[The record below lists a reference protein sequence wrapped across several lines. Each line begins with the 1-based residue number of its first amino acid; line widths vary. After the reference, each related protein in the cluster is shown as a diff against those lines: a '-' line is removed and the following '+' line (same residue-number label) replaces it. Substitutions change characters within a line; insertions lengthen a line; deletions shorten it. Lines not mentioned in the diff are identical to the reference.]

1 MLLVMPAPISLSK
14 LLRSA
19 PFDQL
24 SSDLSARFEE
34 QCELVRYELGAR
46 LLSHQQPPPGLL
58 VVLHG
63 EVRLMASLSNGR
75 TITLDRRGPGQLL
88 GWVSLLR
95 GAPCELVQAS
105 ETCSCLLVPAPLL
118 LQSWQ
123 QCDHFLQ
130 FFANRSTPSE
140 LASVLLDHFRRLPA
154 PPADEEAWL
163 RQALERSRIL
173 SMTGEAPPELG
184 SETSQRLLLSSAVG
198 PDGPSSG
205 SMVNT
210 GSLPCVPSGFPL
222 RLLACPAY
230 LIDPY
235 TRPAAERIVDPDGG
249 SQLAAPS
256 PQGWLDAAAP
266 AEEVLSRI
274 GSAEALG
281 LVADEDLQPH
291 ERYPVV
297 RGNGAL
303 AEARSVIQALAE
315 RLEVPFPREVI
326 ERVLRQ
332 QLKRRQQVSL
342 ELLAALCELLGL
354 QTRVGKIRVDQVG
367 AVEFPALCLVDGEP
381 LLLHGIGA
389 GQLYVASP
397 RQGLVR
403 RRAIQLLES
412 DAKQVRV
419 LLVQRSP
426 VTTTDRF
433 GWRWFLPL
441 LSKYR
446 IALLISLLAT
456 FAAQLATLAIPLLMQ
471 QIIDKTL
478 SQGNISSLNVLG
490 GALVVLALFQALL
503 GGLNTFVFKDT
514 ANRMDL
520 QLGATVMDRLL
531 RLPLPYFD
539 RRPVGELS
547 QRLGE
552 MASIRS
558 FLTGTA
564 ITSLMDLLFSSIYLV
579 VMLLYSPLL
588 TAVAL
593 STLPVYILMVVV
605 VAPLYKSLIRRQAV
619 ASARSQS
626 HVIEVLGAIQTVKA
640 QNVELMSRWKW
651 QDRYQ
656 AVVEEGFKAVTVG
669 TVAGQVGNFLN
680 TLSGLLILWVGM
692 IQVMEGNL
700 SLGQLIAFR
709 IIAGY
714 VTGPLLRLSNLYQGF
729 QQVSLSFERLGDI
742 INQQPEAIESRAG
755 QIALPPIEGEV
766 RYDGVSFRFGTTGPL
781 QLETVDLH
789 VQPGEFVGVAGLSGS
804 GKSTLMKLLARLYPP
819 LAGRVQIDGYDIAK
833 VDLNSLRQQ
842 VGIVPQE
849 SLLFEGTVRDNLTLG
864 RPEAST
870 EEIITAAKIACAHDF
885 IMDLAD
891 GYNTSI
897 SEKGSNLSGGQRQR
911 IAIARTLLSEPRLL
925 VMDEATSALDYQTE
939 AQVCSNLR
947 EHLRGRTVFFITH
960 RLGTIRNADRILLMY
975 QGRIVEQG
983 GHSELM
989 AQKGRYYALYRQQES
1004 GVEE

>member
-1 MLLVMPAPISLSK
+1 MASSVSLNK
-14 LLRSA
+14 LLQSA

-24 SSDLSARFEE
+24 GPELIARFEE

-46 LLSHQQPPPGLL
+46 ILSPEQASPGLL
-58 VVLHG
+58 VLLQG
-63 EVRLMASLSNGR
+63 EVRLMATLGNGR
-75 TITLDRRGPGQLL
+75 TITLERRGPGQLL
-88 GWVSLLR
+88 GWVALLR
-95 GAPCELVQAS
+95 GEPCELVQAS
-105 ETCSCLLVPAPLL
+105 DPSVCLLVPATLL
-118 LQSWQ
+118 LQAWNQSKE
-123 QCDHFLQ
+123 FLQ
-130 FFANRSTPSE
+130 FFTNRSAPSE
-140 LASVLLDHFRRLPA
+140 LASVLLEHLRQLPA

-163 RQALERSRIL
+163 RQALERSRII
-173 SMTGEAPPELG
+173 SISGDQPKDLG
-184 SETSQRLLLSSAVG
+184 ANGSQRLLLSSAVG
-198 PDGPSSG
+198 DAGPAPG
-205 SMVNT
+205 SVISAS
-210 GSLPCVPSGFPL
+210 SLPVSPRGFPL

-230 LIDPY
+230 IIDPY
-235 TRPAAERIVDPDGG
+235 TRTEAERIVDPDGG
-249 SQLAAPS
+249 SQLAPPS
-256 PQGWLDAAAP
+256 PQNWFEAATP

-274 GSAEALG
+274 ASAEMLG
-281 LVADEDLQPH
+281 LVADEDLQPQ
-291 ERYPVV
+291 ERYAVV
-297 RGNGAL
+297 RGSGAL
-303 AEARSVIQALAE
+303 AEARATIQALSE
-315 RLEVPFPREVI
+315 RLKVPFPREVV
-326 ERVLRQ
+326 ERVLSQ
-332 QLKRRQQVSL
+332 QLKRRQQLSL

-354 QTRVGKIRVDQVG
+354 QTRVGKVRVDQLVSLD
-367 AVEFPALCLVDGEP
+367 FPTLCLVGGEP
-381 LLLHGIGA
+381 LLLHGLGG

-397 RQGLVR
+397 RQGLVQR
-403 RRAIQLLES
+403 RPEQLL
-412 DAKQVRV
+412 DAGDTHVRV
-419 LLVQRSP
+419 LLVQRTS
-426 VTTTDRF
+426 VTSTDRF

-441 LSKYR
+441 VNKYR
-446 IALLISLLAT
+446 TALIISLLAT

-490 GALVVLALFQALL
+490 SALVVLALFQALL

-564 ITSLMDLLFSSIYLV
+564 ITSLMDLVFSSIYLV
-579 VMLLYSPLL
+579 VMLLYSPML

-593 STLPVYILMVVV
+593 STLPIYILLVVL
-605 VAPLYKSLIRRQAV
+605 VAPVYKSLIRRQAV
-619 ASARSQS
+619 ATASTQS

-656 AVVEEGFKAVTVG
+656 GVVEEGFKAITVG
-669 TVAGQVGNFLN
+669 TVAGQIGNFLN
-680 TLSGLLILWVGM
+680 SLSGLLVLWMGM
-692 IQVMEGNL
+692 IQVMEGNIT
-700 SLGQLIAFR
+700 LGQLIAFR

-742 INQQPEAIESRAG
+742 INQQPEATETSAG
-755 QIALPPIEGEV
+755 QIALPSIEGDV
-766 RYDGVSFRFGTTGPL
+766 RYDSVSFRFDPSGPL
-781 QLETVDLH
+781 QLDAIDLH

-804 GKSTLMKLLARLYPP
+804 GKSTLMKMLARLYPP
-819 LAGRVQIDGYDIAK
+819 LTGRVLIDGYDIAK

-842 VGIVPQE
+842 VGIVPQDT
-849 SLLFEGTVRDNLTLG
+849 LLFEGSVRENLTLG

-870 EEIITAAKIACAHDF
+870 EEIIAAARVACAHDF

-891 GYNTSI
+891 GYNTAI

-911 IAIARTLLSEPRLL
+911 IAIARSLLTEPRLL

-939 AQVCSNLR
+939 AQVCANLR
-947 EHLRGRTVFFITH
+947 EHLQRRTVFFITH
-960 RLGTIRNADRILLMY
+960 RLGTIRHADRILLMY

-983 GHSELM
+983 SHAELM
-989 AQKGRYYALYRQQES
+989 AKKGRYYALYCQQEA

>member
-1 MLLVMPAPISLSK
+1 MAASASISK

-24 SSDLSARFEE
+24 PAAITARIEE
-34 QCELVRYELGAR
+34 QGEIVRYELGAR
-46 LLSHQQPPPGLL
+46 LLSPQQMPPGLL
-58 VVLHG
+58 VVLQG
-63 EVRLMASLSNGR
+63 EVRLMATLSSGR
-75 TITLDRRGPGQLL
+75 TVTLDRRGPGQLL
-88 GWVSLLR
+88 GWVSLMR
-95 GAPCELVQAS
+95 GNSCELVQAA
-105 ETCSCLLVPAPLL
+105 ETCACLLIPSNLL
-118 LQSWQ
+118 VDGWRQS
-123 QCDHFLQ
+123 DAFLQ

-140 LASVLLDHFRRLPA
+140 LAAVLMAHFRTLVA
-154 PPADEEAWL
+154 PPADEESWL
-163 RQALERSRIL
+163 KQAVERSRIL
-173 SMTGEAPPELG
+173 SADQNQIGSNEVLLVSSVFGNEGPEMGARVPTGFQKQP
-184 SETSQRLLLSSAVG
+184 
-198 PDGPSSG
+198 
-205 SMVNT
+205 
-210 GSLPCVPSGFPL
+210 PSGFPL
-222 RLLACPAY
+222 RRLSCPAY

-235 TRPAAERIVDPDGG
+235 TRPADLGGSDPEGG
-249 SQLAAPS
+249 SQLERPEEQDWLGLASPAADRLARIHS
-256 PQGWLDAAAP
+256 AEELGLIP
-266 AEEVLSRI
+266 AEDLSPEQRFAAI
-274 GSAEALG
+274 RGTGVQGEAT
-281 LVADEDLQPH
+281 AI
-291 ERYPVV
+291 
-297 RGNGAL
+297 
-303 AEARSVIQALAE
+303 IQTLAE
-315 RLEVPFPREVI
+315 RLQVPFPREVV

-332 QLKRRQQVSL
+332 QLKRRQQISL
-342 ELLAALCELLGL
+342 ELLAAMAELIGL
-354 QTRVGKIRVDQVG
+354 QTRIGKVRIDQLD
-367 AVEFPALCLVDGEP
+367 ALEFPALCLVGDEP
-381 LLLHGIGA
+381 LLLHARKGPH
-389 GQLYVASP
+389 LLVASP
-397 RQGLVR
+397 REGLVQR
-403 RRAIQLLES
+403 RSETLVDPE
-412 DAKQVRV
+412 AKQVRV
-419 LLVQRSP
+419 ALVERTA
-426 VTTTDRF
+426 TTNTARF
-433 GWRWFLPL
+433 GWSWFLPL
-441 LSKYR
+441 ITKYR
-446 IALLISLLAT
+446 AALLISLLAT

-531 RLPLPYFD
+531 RLPLPFFD

-564 ITSLMDLLFSSIYLV
+564 ITSVMDLLFSSLYLV

-593 STLPVYILMVVV
+593 STLPLYIILVVV
-605 VAPLYKSLIRRQAV
+605 IAPLYKSLIRRQAI
-619 ASARSQS
+619 ASARTES
-626 HVIEVLGAIQTVKA
+626 HVIEVIGAIQTVKA
-640 QNVELMSRWKW
+640 QNVELVSRWKW

-656 AVVEEGFKAVTVG
+656 QVVEEGFKAVTVG
-669 TVAGQVGNFLN
+669 TVAGQIGNFLN

-729 QQVSLSFERLGDI
+729 QQVGLSFERLGDI
-742 INQQPEAIESRAG
+742 INQQPEATDESAG
-755 QIALPPIEGEV
+755 QIALPPIEGDV
-766 RYDGVSFRFGTTGPL
+766 RYDGVSFRFASSGPL
-781 QLETVDLH
+781 NLDTVDLH
-789 VQPGEFVGVAGLSGS
+789 IQPGQFVGVAGLSGS
-804 GKSTLMKLLARLYPP
+804 GKSTLMKLLGRLYAP
-819 LAGRVQIDGYDIAK
+819 LSGRVLIDGYDIAK

-842 VGIVPQE
+842 VGIVPQD
-849 SLLFEGTVRDNLTLG
+849 SLLFEGSVRDNLTLA
-864 RPEAST
+864 RPEAAT
-870 EEIITAAKIACAHDF
+870 EEIIEAAKTACAHDF
-885 IMDLAD
+885 IMDLPD

-911 IAIARTLLSEPRLL
+911 IAIARTLLAEPRLL

-947 EHLRGRTVFFITH
+947 EHLKGRTVFFITH
-960 RLGTIRNADRILLMY
+960 RLGTIRRADSIILMY

-983 GHSELM
+983 SHSELM
-989 AQKGRYYALYRQQES
+989 KQKGRYYALYRQQEA

>member
-1 MLLVMPAPISLSK
+1 MPTPVSLSK

-24 SSDLSARFEE
+24 TPDLSSRLEE
-34 QCELVRYELGAR
+34 QCEVVRYELGSR
-46 LLSHQQPPPGLL
+46 LLSPQQAPPGLL
-58 VVLHG
+58 VLLQG
-63 EVRLMASLSNGR
+63 EVRLMASLSSGR

-95 GAPCELVQAS
+95 GVPCELVQAS
-105 ETCSCLLVPAPLL
+105 ETCVALLVPAPLL
-118 LQSWQ
+118 LECWRQSEA
-123 QCDHFLQ
+123 FLQ

-140 LASVLLDHFRRLPA
+140 LASVLLAHFLELPA

-163 RQALERSRIL
+163 RQAVKRSRIL
-173 SMTGEAPPELG
+173 SFTGELPSTFGADD
-184 SETSQRLLLSSAVG
+184 SQLLLLSSACG
-198 PDGPSSG
+198 PDAPKPGCSVYSSG
-205 SMVNT
+205 TMPQS
-210 GSLPCVPSGFPL
+210 SSGFPL
-222 RLLACPAY
+222 RLLSCPAY
-230 LIDPY
+230 LLDPY
-235 TRPAAERIVDPDGG
+235 TRPSDGRIIDPDGG

-256 PQGWLDAAAP
+256 TQAWHEVAVP
-266 AEEVLSRI
+266 ADEVLSRI
-274 GSAEALG
+274 SSPESLG
-281 LVADEDLQPH
+281 LVAYEDLQPQ

-297 RGNGAL
+297 RGNGGLPEGRAT
-303 AEARSVIQALAE
+303 IQALAE
-315 RLEVPFPREVI
+315 RLQVPFPREVI

-332 QLKRRQQVSL
+332 QLKRRQVVSI

-354 QTRVGKIRVDQVG
+354 QTRVGKVRVDQV
-367 AVEFPALCLVDGEP
+367 AALEFPAIAIVKGEP
-381 LLLHGIGA
+381 LLLHGISG
-389 GQLYVASP
+389 GELFVASP
-397 RQGLVR
+397 RQGLLR
-403 RRAIQLLES
+403 RRPAQLLEAAG
-412 DAKQVRV
+412 DAGLLRV
-419 LLVQRSP
+419 LLVQRTS

-441 LSKYR
+441 LRKYR
-446 IALLISLLAT
+446 TALLISLLAT

-552 MASIRS
+552 MASIRG

-564 ITSLMDLLFSSIYLV
+564 ITSLMDMLFSSIYLV

-593 STLPVYILMVVV
+593 STLPLYILMVVI
-605 VAPLYKSLIRRQAV
+605 VAPLYKSLIRQQAV
-619 ASARSQS
+619 ASARTQS

-656 AVVEEGFKAVTVG
+656 SVVEEGFKAVTVG
-669 TVAGQVGNFLN
+669 TVSGQIGNFLN

-729 QQVSLSFERLGDI
+729 QQVGLSFERLGDI
-742 INQQPEAIESRAG
+742 INQQPEANESSAG
-755 QIALPPIEGEV
+755 QIALPPIEGDV
-766 RYDGVSFRFGTTGPL
+766 RYDAVSFRFGAAGPL
-781 QLETVDLH
+781 QLDAVDLH

-819 LAGRVQIDGYDIAK
+819 LAGRVLIDGYDIAK

-849 SLLFEGTVRDNLTLG
+849 SLLFEGSVRDNLTLG
-864 RPEAST
+864 RPEATT
-870 EEIITAAKIACAHDF
+870 EEIITAARIACAHEF
-885 IMDLAD
+885 IMDLVD

-911 IAIARTLLSEPRLL
+911 IAIARTLLAEPRLL

-960 RLGTIRNADRILLMY
+960 RLGTIRGADRILLMY

-983 GHSELM
+983 SHSELM
-989 AQKGRYYALYRQQES
+989 SQKGRYYALYRQQEA
-1004 GVEE
+1004 GAEE